1 MIVII
6 RYQDGTER
14 AFPAHIGHN
23 HHTGSFGCEIIDNGD
38 GTWTWIPGNGY
49 IAPNERA
56 GGFFYSRI
64 ILRLDND
71 RRVDMLPR
79 VAHYHA
85 NPSPGTTGQVEVGFG
100 TGASYFPPG
109 ACKVLRFT
117 VDGSSWARCYSRPRK
132 VRKHPLLA
140 LPAALAFQATIYDA
154 KAQRLLGALKTGKP
168 SDDLKVLLG
177 DWMPYGDPQSGAAGG
192 DDINPY
198 PGWEGSSAYA
208 MLAMDLTTE
217 RNAIQYRDA
226 VTGKP
231 IRQANQE
238 TYRAT
243 GAWGKWTSHAEYV
256 DVNPVLGGDYRVPHN
271 LNTGTCPYVGALVGE
286 NRRNERGEWYWAPG
300 YIRIDDQHA
309 DRYTNDA
316 KVCALLYGDKAA
328 AWLLDMHAAD
338 LFMGLDRTLVKEQ
351 GKGSGYGRG
360 YAWTL
365 SALNAANATGS
376 DYVFERGVMVRAAN
390 RVQMANKL
398 WYRAESQ
405 YEDQLGFAPSP
416 WRDLGMPREY
426 GVCQVM
432 EACFLALAMFD
443 AGETRGAVAAYLSLI
458 EANSHAPLRKW
469 IAVSRNGTPLA
480 KLGES
485 HRDTESFW
493 LWPIAG
499 LMGTAVD
506 MEKLVPP
513 GAGAVAGANVRA
525 SLLDAG
531 NFNASA
537 KALERLET

>member
-1 MIVII
+1 MQIII
-6 RYQDGTER
+6 RYQDNTER
-14 AFPAHIGHN
+14 AFPAQLGHN
-23 HHTGSFGCEIIDNGD
+23 HHTNSFGSEIIDNGD

-49 IAPNERA
+49 VHPTDRA

-71 RRVDMLPR
+71 KRVDMAPR
-79 VAHYHA
+79 IAHYKA
-85 NPSPGTTGQVEVGFG
+85 NPAPGTQGQVEIGFG

-109 ACKVLRFT
+109 RCKVLRFT
-117 VDGSSWARCYSRPRK
+117 VDGSSWARCYTKRPRL
-132 VRKHPLLA
+132 RRHALLA
-140 LPAALAFQATIYDA
+140 LPSALASQAQVYDA
-154 KAQRLLGALKTGKP
+154 KAQRLLGALKTGTP
-168 SDDLKVLLG
+168 SDDLHVLLG
-177 DWMPYGDPQSGAAGG
+177 EWMPYGDPQAGASGG

-208 MLAMDLTTE
+208 LLAMDLTTE
-217 RNAIQYRDA
+217 RHDIQYRDA
-226 VTGKP
+226 MTGEP

-256 DVNPVLGGDYRVPHN
+256 DVNPVLGGDFRVPHN
-271 LNTGTCPYVGALVGE
+271 LNTGTCPYIPQLVGE
-286 NRRNERGEWYWAPG
+286 NRVDGNGKPYWAPG

-316 KVCALLYGDKAA
+316 KVCALLYGDRTA

-338 LFMGLDRTLVKEQ
+338 LWMGLDRTPVKES
-351 GKGSGYGRG
+351 GRGSGYGRG
-360 YAWTL
+360 FAWTL
-365 SALNAANATGS
+365 SAINAANAVGH
-376 DYVFERGVMVRAAN
+376 DYIFERGTMVRMAN
-390 RVQMANKL
+390 RVQMPNKL

-426 GVCQVM
+426 GVSQVM
-432 EACFLALAMFD
+432 EACFLALAMHD
-443 AGETRGAVAAYLSLI
+443 AGEVRGSTAAYLSIL

-469 IAVSRNGTPLA
+469 IAVSLNGQPLA

-493 LWPIAG
+493 IWPIAQ
-499 LMGTAVD
+499 THAD

-513 GAGAVAGANVRA
+513 GAGAVAGPNVRA
-525 SLLDAG
+525 ALMAAG

-537 KALERLET
+537 KALERLEQ